1 MLTDLVRERIQASV
15 RSLYFPE
22 LWYLTEAW
30 FQLARVRSVLE
41 VGCGIG
47 LMTEALAKA
56 GWRLTCVDPS
66 PRALVEVK
74 RRLEQARYAGDFEQG
89 EPDQLPFANHSFQ
102 QVVCI
107 NMLELAVNP
116 THVVREVARV
126 LTPGGRALIATF
138 NRHSL
143 WGVPAIVHALR
154 LDDEPRPVKLL
165 AREDFKRTLAASAL
179 RVDAMKERAAYV
191 PGATRLLKLK
201 LPLPGA
207 FVALV
212 EKTPS

>member
-1 MLTDLVRERIQASV
+1 MLTDIVRERIQASV

-41 VGCGIG
+41 IGCGIG
-47 LMTEALAKA
+47 LMTEALAKV
-56 GWRLTCVDPS
+56 GWKVTSVDPS

-74 RRLEQARYAGDFEQG
+74 RRLEQAGYGGDFEQA

-102 QVVCI
+102 QVLCV
-107 NMLELAVNP
+107 NTLELAVNP
-116 THVVREVARV
+116 AHVVREVARI

-138 NRHSL
+138 NKHSP

-154 LDDEPRPVKLL
+154 LDDEPRPVRLL
-165 AREDFKRTLAASAL
+165 GREDLRRTLAASTL
-179 RVDAMKERAAYV
+179 RVEAVKERAAYV
-191 PGATRLLKLK
+191 PGATRFLKLK

-212 EKTPS
+212 EKPPT